1 MNKLDKN
8 IFGLITKSED
18 QEDGTIKVYGYA
30 SSPNADSDDEIITA
44 EAMEKAFDNYM
55 KFGAVREMH
64 QSKTAGTAIEI
75 SLTPDGKTFFG
86 AHVIDSEAVKKVK
99 LGAYKGFS
107 IGGKV
112 KKRNTKN
119 KNIIEEI
126 DLIEIS
132 LVDRPANQDAV
143 FTMFKAQIVDNN
155 TEIGNNMDMNTQTQN
170 TQEQEVVK
178 QEQTEV
184 ITTETVEIKKGLGQV
199 SWLASL
205 ISEMKYLHEDL
216 CYERSWEKDN
226 SKLPDDLLNIIKQLN
241 DLLINSVKEETDELV
256 VNAEDLTNTLKSA
269 NIEKYGSRNSKA
281 DKEKLKQIMLL
292 CKELGCEDEESEE
305 DEEKNKSKNSEDLN
319 KAETL
324 EKSLNENLEKVN
336 KLEKEKEELT
346 KRVKELENMPKPAK
360 ASILSINKSEDYVNA
375 EDRKVEAVL
384 KSDGKVDDVAT
395 LIKAAQMNPK
405 RIY

>member
-1 MNKLDKN
+1 MNKLEQKK
-8 IFGLITKSED
+8 IFGLIEKSEE

-44 EAMEKAFDNYM
+44 EAMEKAFEDYM

-75 SLTPDGKTFFG
+75 SLTSDGKTFFG

-112 KKRNTKN
+112 KKRNVKN

-143 FTMFKAQIVDNN
+143 FTMFKADKLDNN
-155 TEIGNNMDMNTQTQN
+155 TEIGNNMDMNT
-170 TQEQEVVK
+170 EQKTEKSEVVS
-178 QEQTEV
+178 TEV
-184 ITTETVEIKKGLGQV
+184 IAEVKTEEIKKGLGQV

-216 CYERSWEKDN
+216 VCERSWEKDN
-226 SKLPDDLLNIIKQLN
+226 SKLPEDLLNIIKQLN
-241 DLLINSVKEETDELV
+241 DLLVNSVKEETEELV
-256 VNAEDLTNTLKSA
+256 VNAEDLTNSLKSA
-269 NIEKYGSRNSKA
+269 NIEKAGSRHSKA
-281 DKEKLKQIMLL
+281 DYKKIKDILNICL
-292 CKELGCEDEESEE
+292 ELGAKLEEENEESE
-305 DEEKNKSKNSEDLN
+305 KSQKTEDLN
-319 KAETL
+319 KAQTL
-324 EKSLNENLEKVN
+324 EKSLNENIEKVN
-336 KLEKEKEELT
+336 KLEKEKQELT

-360 ASILSINKSEDYVNA
+360 ANILSIEKSEDYANVEN
-375 EDRKVEAVL
+375 RKVEAVL